1 MRDRRDLSSRQ
12 KASLARNSG
21 TSVDPYD
28 RRAHDLTHAASHDRH
43 LRFVAANTCAAWRN
57 FNYLMDGAQAS
68 ARRVLKRKFMSGISR
83 FAMDFALRVLRAVY
97 VSRHGIFRTALRKIL
112 RRALL
117 DFDFRVLA
125 EILSPKQ
132 NRRNFIKS
140 FIDEILQSSR
150 TCK

>member
-1 MRDRRDLSSRQ
+1 MRDRRNLSSRQ
-12 KASLARNSG
+12 KTSLARNSD
-21 TSVDPYD
+21 TRMDPYD
-28 RRAHDLTHAASHDRH
+28 RGAHDLARAASHNRH
-43 LRFVAANTCAAWRN
+43 LCFIVANIRAAWRN
-57 FNYLMDGAQAS
+57 FNYLMSGAQIS
-68 ARRVLKRKFMSGISR
+68 ARRVLKRKFMGGISR